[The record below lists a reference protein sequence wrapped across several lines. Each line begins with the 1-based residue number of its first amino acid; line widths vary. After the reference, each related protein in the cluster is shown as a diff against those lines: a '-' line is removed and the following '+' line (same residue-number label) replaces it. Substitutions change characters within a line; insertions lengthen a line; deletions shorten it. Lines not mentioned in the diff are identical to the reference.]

1 MWNPFRREIRL
12 ETTYGNAK
20 YIREPLL
27 NIGKEYD
34 VEVKSD
40 RIAYIAKLTNR
51 EFTYLSDYI
60 GNLAKFG
67 VYPVLLREP

>member
-1 MWNPFRREIRL
+1 MRNPFKREVRI
-12 ETTYGNAK
+12 EATYGNAK

-27 NIGKEYD
+27 NIGKKYD
-34 VEVKSD
+34 VEVMAD
-40 RIAYIAKLTNR
+40 RIAYIAVLTNR